1 MAHELSITV
10 ERDGQHF
17 VESSVERGKVLEG
30 PFATA
35 EEALRR
41 SKERSNGTAP
51 SLTLGSTSAF
61 IPELQVRPKSPAPQF
76 DEDPLAAI
84 GFVLSSVSAGIQGRE
99 LPIVGLKREQAASE
113 AQELRKFTV
122 GINALSAIG
131 AQAERLPFDQRNAF
145 IEQASQKFNETLGPG
160 FGEILKRM
168 IAQPNSSRVF
178 AIAGDLAPELHR
190 MFGEDIK
197 GAEDFLLDPQN
208 RAFLEESVRRRHI
221 GSAMAKIQNLISKI
235 SGPLRQ
241 MLVDSGKVDDE
252 GNPAITSS
260 ELRTLNAQVP
270 KDDPNKLT
278 PQELL
283 AFELE
288 QERNPDVARE
298 IGLRIVPEV
307 SSEEAAKRA
316 AEKTTAVERAKVA
329 VKGRELE
336 TARTVELTEDFRLP
350 GGGSVPRGTPITV
363 RPVKGESFSVTSV
376 FQDGKMVE
384 VEIPDSIIPS
394 VQRERTSEIPT
405 AAQKGR
411 VALRIAFLDD
421 AANNVQKLLEITK
434 TTPTGAALQIVSAL
448 QGTFDSLVTLAETIP
463 GVDGL
468 VEFVGSGVDVLN
480 DRLGDDEE
488 SVLFREEY
496 QGRLI
501 NPDIPAIDILE
512 EAIAIAL
519 AASSFPATQ
528 RVPVEAIKEA
538 RKNVDI
544 GGLLTG
550 TETAQRKLLAV
561 LDRIQSN
568 RDALAGSAALQ
579 AEPEITTKKKE
590 ETPAQRIKRLKEKF
604 GLE

>member
-1 MAHELSITV
+1 MANGITP
-10 ERDGQHF
+10 EFTG
-17 VESSVERGKVLEG
+17 
-30 PFATA
+30 
-35 EEALRR
+35 
-41 SKERSNGTAP
+41 
-51 SLTLGSTSAF
+51 LTTGSTSAF
-61 IPELQVRPKSPAPQF
+61 IPELQTKSPAPQF
-76 DEDPLAAI
+76 DKDPLAAI
-84 GFVLSSVSAGIQGRE
+84 GFLLSTVAAGVEGRE

-113 AQELRKFTV
+113 ATELRRFTV
-122 GINALSAIG
+122 GINAMSAIG
-131 AQAERLPFDQRNAF
+131 AQAERLPIDQRNAF
-145 IEQASQKFNETLGPG
+145 IEQASQKFNETLGPE

-168 IAQPNSSRVF
+168 IALPNSSRVF
-178 AIAGDLAPELHR
+178 TIAGVLGKELHR
-190 MFGEDIK
+190 MFGDDVK
-197 GAEDFLLDPQN
+197 AAEDFLSDPQN
-208 RAFLEESVRRRHI
+208 RKTLEANVRRRNI
-221 GSAMAKIQNLISKI
+221 GPALAKINNLISKI
-235 SGPLRQ
+235 PEELRQ
-241 MLVDSGKVDDE
+241 KLADSGKVDDE

-260 ELRTLNAQVP
+260 ELRTLNDQVS
-270 KDDPNKLT
+270 KDNPDKLT

-288 QERNPDVARE
+288 QERNPALARE

-307 SSEEAAKRA
+307 SVEEEAERA
-316 AEKTTAVERAKVA
+316 GVKTTAVEKAKAA
-329 VKGRELE
+329 VRGRELE
-336 TARTVELTEDFRLP
+336 TARTVELTEDFRIP
-350 GGGSVPRGTPITV
+350 GGGDIPRGTPITV

-384 VEIPDSIIPS
+384 VEIPDAIIPS

-421 AANNVQKLLEITK
+421 AANNVRKLLKITE

-448 QGTFDSLVTLAETIP
+448 QGTFDSLVTLAETVP

-468 VEFVGSGVDVLN
+468 VEFVGGGVDVLN

-488 SVLFREEY
+488 SVLFRDEY

-501 NPDIPAIDILE
+501 DPDIPAIDILE

-579 AEPEITTKKKE
+579 AEPEITAKRKE
-590 ETPAQRIKRLKEKF
+590 ETPAQRKKRLKEKF